1 MAMRISEMWRWD
13 GTIGRA
19 RYALIGAG
27 AFAVKFV
34 VDRFV
39 AVEVFH
45 RGWLPWNYVVFP
57 WRPNVIGNAP
67 AKPWLQTA
75 GSNDAQFVAA
85 MLLIAL
91 PFIWLGV
98 TLTVQRLRDAGQP
111 LWLVVLFFV
120 AGGNVLF
127 L

>member
-1 MAMRISEMWRWD
+1 MAAPFSELWRWD

-19 RYALIGAG
+19 RYALIGLG

-34 VDRFV
+34 VDRFM

-45 RGWLPWNYVVFP
+45 REWLPWNYVVFP
-57 WRPNVIGNAP
+57 WRPNVVGNSQP
-67 AKPWLQTA
+67 APWLQPV
-75 GSNDAQFVAA
+75 GSNDAQFVAM
-85 MLLIAL
+85 MLLIAV

-111 LWLVVLFFV
+111 LWLVALFF
-120 AGGNVLF
+120 
-127 L
+127 